1 MTEYRSVL
9 ERAGA
14 NFFAPELP
22 LERILRRR
30 DRKRRNQ
37 RIAAGAVGIGVAL
50 AVAIG
55 LGAST
60 LLRPNR
66 QTGDTR
72 IVPVPR
78 DNGMVTF
85 VGPGGSGLYAV
96 EADGSGYRVL
106 RGDAAGPPTSC
117 HPRFEGDH
125 CAFTS
130 PVWSPDGMRFAF
142 LYGIEPG
149 GLGGDR
155 AIYVMDPDGTVRK
168 VAECPGPDADSD
180 IYQQQRGRGSCS
192 FESDATTPPSWSP
205 DGTRL
210 AITSSGQLFVLD
222 VETGA
227 VSEIGGKLNELSDH
241 PLTSA
246 SWSPDGTRIA
256 FSNKVQVMVVEP
268 DGSDPVVI
276 GGGRDAGQ
284 ISWSPDGTRVA
295 FSSVQ
300 GISVV
305 SADGSD
311 RRLVID
317 SQFDIESGVGLTL
330 LHPVWSPD
338 GTRLAYAR
346 LVAGTAAE
354 IWTIDLDEDEG
365 ATVYRSDC
373 CPFEIAGPVWSPD
386 GTRLAFSV
394 GFESTGSEVFVLDED
409 GSDLQR
415 FRGGGI
421 PAWQGVAP

>member
-1 MTEYRSVL
+1 MNEYRSVL

-14 NFFAPELP
+14 NFAAPDLP

-37 RIAAGAVGIGVAL
+37 RIAAGAMGIGVAL
-50 AVAIG
+50 AVAVG

-60 LLRPNR
+60 LLRSDH
-66 QTGDTR
+66 QTGDRRT
-72 IVPVPR
+72 VPVPR

-85 VGPGGSGLYAV
+85 VGPDGSGPYAV

-106 RGDAAGPPTSC
+106 GSDAAGLPTTC

-125 CAFTS
+125 CAVTS
-130 PVWSPDGMRFAF
+130 PVWSPDGTRFAF

-149 GLGGDR
+149 GSGGDR

-168 VAECPGPDADSD
+168 VAECPGPDAASD
-180 IYQQQRGRGSCS
+180 IYQEQRGRGSCS
-192 FESDATTPPSWSP
+192 FEDQATTPPSWSP

-210 AITSSGQLFVLD
+210 AVTSSAQLFVVD

-227 VSEIGGKLNELSDH
+227 VTEIGQKLNELSEH
-241 PLTSA
+241 PLTYT

-256 FSNKVQVMVVEP
+256 FSNGVQVMVIDP

-284 ISWSPDGTRVA
+284 VAWSPDGTRVA

-305 SADGSD
+305 TADGSD
-311 RRLVID
+311 RQLVVD
-317 SQFDIESGVGLTL
+317 SGFDIESGVGLTL
-330 LHPVWSPD
+330 THPAWSPD

-346 LVAGTAAE
+346 IDPGPVE
-354 IWTIDLDEDEG
+354 IWTIDLDRNERSL
-365 ATVYRSDC
+365 VYVAGFGDA
-373 CPFEIAGPVWSPD
+373 EVGGPVWSPD
-386 GTRLAFSV
+386 GIRLAFSV
-394 GFESTGSEVFVLDED
+394 SFNGGEMIMIDED

-415 FRGGGI
+415 FRGGGT
-421 PAWQGVAP
+421 PAWQGVAR

>member
-1 MTEYRSVL
+1 MNEYRSVL

-14 NFFAPELP
+14 NFSAPELP

-30 DRKRRNQ
+30 DRRRRNQ
-37 RIAAGAVGIGVAL
+37 RIVAGAVGIGVAFTV
-50 AVAIG
+50 AVG

-60 LLRPNR
+60 LLRSDR

-72 IVPVPR
+72 IVPAPR

-85 VGPGGSGLYAV
+85 VGPGGSRLYAV

-106 RGDAAGPPTSC
+106 RDDGAGPPTAC
-117 HPRFEGDH
+117 HPRFEGDY

-130 PVWSPDGMRFAF
+130 PVWSPDGSRFVF

-149 GLGGDR
+149 RFGGDR
-155 AIYVMDPDGTVRK
+155 AIFAMDADGSGVRR
-168 VAECPGPDADSD
+168 VAGCPGPDPNSD
-180 IYQQQRGRGSCS
+180 IDQQQRGRGSCS
-192 FESDATTPPSWSP
+192 FEALPTTPPSWSP

-210 AITSSGQLFVLD
+210 AVASSGQLFVVD

-227 VSEIGGKLNELSDH
+227 VSEIGEKLNEQYAR

-256 FSNKVQVMVVEP
+256 FSNGVQVVVVNP
-268 DGSDPVVI
+268 DGTDPIVI

-284 ISWSPDGTRVA
+284 IAWSPDNTRVA

-305 SADGSD
+305 TADGSD
-311 RRLVID
+311 RQLVVD
-317 SQFDIESGVGLTL
+317 SGFDIESGVGLTL
-330 LHPVWSPD
+330 THPAWSPD

-346 LVAGTAAE
+346 ITPGPAG
-354 IWTIDLDEDEG
+354 IWTIDLDRNER
-365 ATVYRSDC
+365 ALVYVAG
-373 CPFEIAGPVWSPD
+373 FGEAEIGGPVWSPD

-394 GFESTGSEVFVLDED
+394 SFNGGETIMIDED

-421 PAWQGVAP
+421 PAWQGMPR

>member
-14 NFFAPELP
+14 NFSAPELP
-22 LERILRRR
+22 LEDILRRR

-55 LGAST
+55 LAAST
-60 LLRPNR
+60 LIRSDR

-85 VGPGGSGLYAV
+85 AGPGGSGLYAV
-96 EADGSGYRVL
+96 EADGSGYRLL
-106 RGDAAGPPTSC
+106 RREAAGSSISC

-130 PVWSPDGMRFAF
+130 PVWSPDGSRFAF

-149 GLGGDR
+149 ELGGDR
-155 AIYVMDPDGTVRK
+155 AIFVMDADGTGVRK
-168 VAECPGPDADSD
+168 VAECPGPDPSSD
-180 IYQQQRGRGSCS
+180 IDQRLRGRGSCS
-192 FESDATTPPSWSP
+192 FELLATTPPSWSP

-210 AITSSGQLFVLD
+210 AVASSGQLFVVD
-222 VETGA
+222 VDTGA
-227 VSEIGGKLNELSDH
+227 VTEIGEKLNEQYVR
-241 PLTSA
+241 PLTAA
-246 SWSPDGTRIA
+246 SWSPDGKRIA
-256 FSNKVQVMVVEP
+256 FSTGVQVMVTDP

-276 GGGRDAGQ
+276 GGGVDATQ
-284 ISWSPDGTRVA
+284 IAWSPDGTRVA
-295 FSSVQ
+295 FSSMQ

-311 RRLVID
+311 RRLVVD
-317 SQFDIESGVGLTL
+317 SQVDIESGVGRTL
-330 LHPVWSPD
+330 LGPVWSPD

-346 LVAGTAAE
+346 VAPAMSAG
-354 IWTIDLDEDEG
+354 IWTIDLDRNEE
-365 ATVYRSDC
+365 TIVYLAGC
-373 CPFEIAGPVWSPD
+373 CQAEIVGPVWSPD

-394 GFESTGSEVFVLDED
+394 NFNGGEMIMIDED

-415 FRGGGI
+415 FRGGGD
-421 PAWQGVAP
+421 PAWQGVAR

>member
-1 MTEYRSVL
+1 VTEYRSVL

-14 NFFAPELP
+14 NFSAPELP

-50 AVAIG
+50 AVAVG

-60 LLRPNR
+60 LLRSDR

-78 DNGMVTF
+78 GNGMVTF
-85 VGPGGSGLYAV
+85 VGPRGSGLYAV
-96 EADGSGYRVL
+96 EADGSGYRLL
-106 RGDAAGPPTSC
+106 RREAAGSSISC

-130 PVWSPDGMRFAF
+130 PVWSPDGSRFVF

-149 GLGGDR
+149 EFGGDR
-155 AIYVMDPDGTVRK
+155 AIYVVDADGTGIRK
-168 VAECPGPDADSD
+168 VAECPGPDPNWD
-180 IYQQQRGRGSCS
+180 IDQRQRGRGSCS
-192 FESDATTPPSWSP
+192 FELLATTPPSWSP

-210 AITSSGQLFVLD
+210 AVASSGQLFVVD

-227 VSEIGGKLNELSDH
+227 VTEIGEKLNEQYVH

-256 FSNKVQVMVVEP
+256 FSNGVQVIVVNP
-268 DGSDPVVI
+268 DGTDPIVI
-276 GGGRDAGQ
+276 GGGRDTGQ
-284 ISWSPDGTRVA
+284 IAWSPDGTRVA

-311 RRLVID
+311 RRLVVD
-317 SQFDIESGVGLTL
+317 SGFDIESGVGLTL
-330 LHPVWSPD
+330 THPAWSPD
-338 GTRLAYAR
+338 GKRLAYAR
-346 LVAGTAAE
+346 IEPGPVG
-354 IWTIDLDEDEG
+354 IWTIDLDRNERASLYVAGFGDAEVG
-365 ATVYRSDC
+365 
-373 CPFEIAGPVWSPD
+373 GPVWSPD

-394 GFESTGSEVFVLDED
+394 SFNGGQTIMIDED

-415 FRGGGI
+415 FRGGGD
-421 PAWQGVAP
+421 PGWQGVPR